1 MTDSIPSDARERAE
15 AVLRPLLETL
25 SKLIDAPS
33 FMPVFMAASRASFDG

>member
-25 SKLIDAPS
+25 SKLSLPEGSDTAI
-33 FMPVFMAASRASFDG
+33 VFHVPEEKE